1 MLSGLSLTIL
11 RNSDRPAPA
20 PLGNVE
26 GAFKAGQGYQGEN
39 EAQVRP
45 CKAGGGSKASV

>member
-11 RNSDRPAPA
+11 RNSDRPAPLA

-26 GAFKAGQGYQGEN
+26 
-39 EAQVRP
+39 P
-45 CKAGGGSKASV
+45 GSF

>member
-11 RNSDRPAPA
+11 RNSDRPAQA

-26 GAFKAGQGYQGEN
+26 H
-39 EAQVRP
+39 
-45 CKAGGGSKASV
+45 GSF